1 MRFLILFEFEFSKI
15 DEFFVDIIVPLK
27 LFFFEMIMMIVRWF
41 ELIIIDERIEFLHTL
56 LL

>member
-1 MRFLILFEFEFSKI
+1 MEFEFSKI
-15 DEFFVDIIVPLK
+15 DEFFVDIIVSLK
-27 LFFFEMIMMIVRWF
+27 LFLFEMIMIKMIVRWF